1 MGRGT
6 SGEKSPGNLFAKVRC
21 GGHGHPVLCLPSV
34 MAQGPAVYC
43 LFLNFLL
50 YIGVQSINNV
60 VMVSDG
66 QQSDSAI
73 DILRE

>member
-6 SGEKSPGNLFAKVRC
+6 SGEKSPGHLFAKVRC
-21 GGHGHPVLCLPSV
+21 GGHGAELCLPSV
-34 MAQGPAVYC
+34 MAHGPAAYC

-60 VMVSDG
+60 VMVSDA

-73 DILRE
+73 DILRK